1 MGKLRD
7 RMRRWAVN
15 QLRGALG
22 SEGFLKVISERV
34 AAASGEVVTADTA
47 LTVSAVY
54 ACVRVLSET
63 VASLP
68 LFIYQARKDGGKD
81 AVREHPLWGLL
92 HNKPNQ
98 DQTAYEYWEQG
109 MAHLNLRGNFFSQK
123 VREASG
129 AVVEL
134 VPLMPDSMK
143 IERSDSGALVYK
155 YTNPADGKEKQYPQD
170 QIWHVKGLS
179 CDGIVGLSPI
189 TQARE
194 AIGISMAADKYG
206 ARFFKNNARPSGYI
220 KHPGQLKE
228 TALEH
233 LKDSLNS
240 TFGGENVHSIGVFEE
255 GMEWHQIS
263 VTNEDAQFLQS
274 RQFQIEEI
282 ARIFRVP
289 CVLIGHPDNTST
301 YASAEQ
307 FFLSF
312 VVHTIRPWVT
322 RIEKS
327 INVHLITEA
336 DRKRGIFAEFKLAG
350 LLRGDTAAR
359 YTAYSIA
366 IANRIMNPNEVRA
379 LENMNPYEG
388 GDVYENPHIN
398 PSTPTG
404 ESIGEPPTGE

>member
-1 MGKLRD
+1 MGKIRD
-7 RMRRWAVN
+7 RMTRWAIG

-22 SEGFLKVISERV
+22 SEGFLKVISDRLS
-34 AAASGEVVTADTA
+34 AASGEVVTAETA

-68 LFIYQARKDGGKD
+68 LFIYKARPDGGKD
-81 AVREHPLWGLL
+81 ALRKHSLWDLL
-92 HNKPNQ
+92 HDKPNQ
-98 DQTAYEYWEQG
+98 DQTAYEFFEQSL
-109 MAHLNLRGNFFSQK
+109 AHLNLRGNFFAQK

-129 AVVEL
+129 AVTEL
-134 VPLMPDSMK
+134 IPLMPDGMK
-143 IERSDSGALVYK
+143 IERSVSGSLVYK
-155 YTNPADGKEKQYPQD
+155 YTNPATGVEKPYPQD
-170 QIWHVKGLS
+170 QIWHVKGMSL
-179 CDGIVGLSPI
+179 DGIVGLSPI

-206 ARFFKNNARPSGYI
+206 ARFFRNNARPSGYI

-228 TALEH
+228 TGLEH
-233 LKDSLNS
+233 LRASLNS
-240 TFGGENVHSIGVFEE
+240 AFGGENIHSIGIFEE
-255 GMEWHQIS
+255 GMEYHQIS
-263 VTNEDAQFLQS
+263 LTNEDAQYLQS

-327 INVHLITEA
+327 INVHLITDA
-336 DRKRGIFAEFKLAG
+336 DRQKGIFAEFKLDG

-359 YTAYSIA
+359 YAAYAIA
-366 IANRIMNPNEVRA
+366 IANRIMNANEVRA
-379 LENMNPYEG
+379 LENMNPYKG
-388 GDVYENPHIN
+388 GDIYENPN
-398 PSTPTG
+398 TKPANAG
-404 ESIGEPPTGE
+404 VNEDES